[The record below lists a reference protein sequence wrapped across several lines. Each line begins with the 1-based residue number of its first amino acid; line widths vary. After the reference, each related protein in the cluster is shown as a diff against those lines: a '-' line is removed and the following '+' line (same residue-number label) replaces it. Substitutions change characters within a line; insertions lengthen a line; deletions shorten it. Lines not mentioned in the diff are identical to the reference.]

1 MLNIKSIRSFSIL
14 QRKRAAHLGQSLEG
28 HKRNIQFPLNLGYND
43 HYKFLVNS
51 HLPLK
56 DKIKL
61 LFMRRSYNNVFK
73 NKYKSLLQA
82 IYDTKYYQL
91 EQILEPGLLNKLA
104 SDVYQLV
111 KIEK

>member
-1 MLNIKSIRSFSIL
+1 MNFSIL
-14 QRKRAAHLGQSLEG
+14 QRKRAPHLGQSLEDS
-28 HKRNIQFPLNLGYND
+28 KRNINFPLNLGYND

-51 HLPLK
+51 HMPLN

-73 NKYKSLLQA
+73 NKYKNLLQA
-82 IYDTKYYQL
+82 IYETKYYQL
-91 EQILEPGLLNKLA
+91 EQMLEPGLLKKLA
-104 SDVYQLV
+104 ADIYQLV